1 MGPAIRGIAR
11 RMLTVAAVAGLAYA
25 FTVAG
30 LYLVQRSLLY
40 FPDRSVPD
48 PARYGLADAI
58 TPIDYRTADGLVL
71 SAWYRPAARTDQAT
85 IVYFHGNAG
94 HHGDRGPVVR
104 YLWEAGYGVLLAGYR
119 GYGGNPGT
127 PSEAGLAADARAA
140 VDWLT
145 EQGVAPGCMVLYG
158 ESLGS
163 GVAVRLASETPVAA
177 VLLESPFSSIADV
190 GQAQYPIFPVK
201 LLLRD
206 RFDSLS
212 RIAGIGAPL
221 LVMHGEADRTV
232 PIRFGRRLFDAA
244 VEPKR
249 AWWVPAAGHVDLHRH
264 GASDVVL
271 EFLAE
276 HVTGCA
282 GETG

>member
-1 MGPAIRGIAR
+1 M
-11 RMLTVAAVAGLAYA
+11 
-25 FTVAG
+25 
-30 LYLVQRSLLY
+30 
-40 FPDRSVPD
+40 
-48 PARYGLADAI
+48 
-58 TPIDYRTADGLVL
+58 
-71 SAWYRPAARTDQAT
+71 
-85 IVYFHGNAG
+85 
-94 HHGDRGPVVR
+94 
-104 YLWEAGYGVLLAGYR
+104 LLAGYR
-119 GYGGNPGT
+119 GYGGNPGA
-127 PSEAGLAADARAA
+127 PREAGLAADARSA
-140 VDWLT
+140 VSWLS
-145 EQGVAPGCMVLYG
+145 EQGVSPGCTVLYG

-190 GQAQYPIFPVK
+190 GQAHYPIFPLK

-212 RIAGIGAPL
+212 RIADIGAPL

-244 VEPKR
+244 VEPKQ
-249 AWWVPAAGHVDLHRH
+249 AWWVPEGGHVDLHQH

-271 EFLAE
+271 NFLTR

-282 GETG
+282 GGAD